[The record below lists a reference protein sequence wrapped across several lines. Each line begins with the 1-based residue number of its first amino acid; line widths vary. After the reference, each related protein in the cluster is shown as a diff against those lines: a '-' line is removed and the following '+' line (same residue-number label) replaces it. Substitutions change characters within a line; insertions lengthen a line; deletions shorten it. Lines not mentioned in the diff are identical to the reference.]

1 MEVKDMG
8 KKIESAG
15 KVQTVVGLI
24 EPESLGITMIHEH
37 LLMDLTKGF
46 FVEPDSASDKYMAH
60 QPVRMDNLYWIKTH
74 WVQNIDNMQLLDPQ
88 LAIREAQLF
97 HQAGGGTIVEVSS
110 IGLSRDP
117 LGLVNISRAT
127 GLNVI
132 MGSGYYVASSHP
144 RELYHKSVEEIA
156 EGIVRDI
163 TVGVDD
169 TGIRAGIIGEI
180 GCSQPLD
187 ENEKKVLRAAA
198 ISQKHTGAPMSVHPS
213 PSDELVQEIIDIL
226 RDAGADL
233 SRTILC
239 HCDIFGF
246 APPTLDRIVG
256 AGCYVEIDNF
266 GQPAGVLFPLQ
277 ERLIES
283 PSDAQRINC
292 IIDLIGKG
300 YLNHILISCD
310 HCYKHTYVTYGGYGY
325 AHIIRDIIP
334 AMKMKG
340 IRDEQIHTIL
350 VENPKRVLTF
360 IP

>member
-1 MEVKDMG
+1 MG
-8 KKIESAG
+8 KKSELGG
-15 KVQTVVGLI
+15 KVQTVLGLI

-46 FVEPDSASDKYMAH
+46 FSEPDSASDKYMAH

-74 WVQNIDNMQLLDPQ
+74 WVQNVDNMQLLDPQ
-88 LAIREAQLF
+88 LAIKEAQLF
-97 HQAGGGTIVEVSS
+97 QRAGGGTIVEVSS

-117 LGLVNISRAT
+117 LGLLNISRAT

-132 MGSGYYVASSHP
+132 MGSGYYVATSHP
-144 RELYHKSVEEIA
+144 QALPDTSVEELA
-156 EGIVRDI
+156 DGIVRDI
-163 TVGVDD
+163 TIGVDD

-198 ISQKHTGAPMSVHPS
+198 IAQQHTGAPISVHPG
-213 PSDELVQEIIDIL
+213 PRDELVPEIIDIL
-226 RDAGADL
+226 GAAGANL
-233 SRTILC
+233 SRTIIC

-246 APPTLDRIVG
+246 APPTLDKIVE
-256 AGCYVEIDNF
+256 AGCYLEIDNF
-266 GQPAGVLFPLQ
+266 GQPAGILFPLQ

-283 PSDAQRINC
+283 PSDAQRINS

-325 AHIIRDIIP
+325 AHIIRDIVP

-340 IRDEQIHTIL
+340 MSDEQIHSIL

-360 IP
+360 AP